1 MIEAGYIHAGL
12 QAYAII
18 HYKHRMNF
26 FLRLSI
32 SNPFG
37 SIMKNRLPAFVI
49 CAAAA
54 SLLAGCGGGGDE
66 PQPSDADS
74 LITVTGATVAGQN
87 GFYGSSQ
94 VGLSDV
100 EKIFDISN
108 TTCVFSF
115 NNLSKF
121 RDGAVT
127 MSGKVAYREGATT
140 LSRLEVTVNGIVYAS
155 GAVDDSVVDRR
166 NDRVAFKNK
175 VLSSTA
181 SDTNTLTVTGAIP
194 MRGNRPSGC

>member
-1 MIEAGYIHAGL
+1 
-12 QAYAII
+12 
-18 HYKHRMNF
+18 
-26 FLRLSI
+26 
-32 SNPFG
+32 
-37 SIMKNRLPAFVI
+37 MKNPSPALLLM
-49 CAAAA
+49 CAAA
-54 SLLAGCGGGGDE
+54 SLLAACGGGGDE

-74 LITVTGATVAGQN
+74 LITVTAATVAGQN

-100 EKIFDISN
+100 EKVFDLGN

-127 MSGKVAYREGATT
+127 MSGKVAYRDGATT

-155 GAVDDSVVDRR
+155 GAVDDSLVDRG
-166 NDRVAFKNK
+166 NNRVSFKGK
-175 VLSSTA
+175 TLSSTA
-181 SDTNTLTVTGAIP
+181 SDTNTLAVTGAIP